1 MLRTPIEKLKIINR
15 NEELDNLY
23 NSRKNFFKKTGKIE
37 EFLIKINVLLFE
49 IIVI

>member
-1 MLRTPIEKLKIINR
+1 MLKTPIEKLKIINR
-15 NEELDNLY
+15 NEELENLY

-37 EFLIKINVLLFE
+37 ELLIKIHFLEFE